1 MTRLKYI
8 YTIIVKD
15 LLESLQNKTIL
26 IVIILPLAASLL
38 FSLIDSSG
46 VDKNFRLGIVE
57 ENSDS
62 LYNFV
67 EEQVENFIVLDFP
80 VVENGLQQV
89 KSGRLDALIMLER
102 AEVSGR
108 EKFSVYINSQ
118 KAINYFFIKDS
129 IEEILKMY
137 LQIPP
142 ALNYEI
148 IPLNINQARLSFLP
162 IWITITITMIGILII
177 SGNLAEEKEN
187 KTLQALFISPARDL
201 DIIWGKGIYGI
212 ILAFI
217 TVIIMC
223 LLNGAMIVGGV
234 RITLLII
241 VVISAAAS
249 FTAIGL
255 LIGAIAQ
262 SQSAARALGT
272 IIYFPLLFP
281 ILIYDLS
288 EFTRNLARLFPAY
301 YLQQALEKILL
312 LEGEGIDLWV
322 EIVALLFFALILSGV
337 TYWRFKRIKG

>member
-1 MTRLKYI
+1 MARLKYI

-26 IVIILPLAASLL
+26 IVIMLPLAASLL

-62 LYNFV
+62 FYSFV

-80 VVENGLQQV
+80 VVETGLQQV
-89 KSGRLDALIMLER
+89 KSGRLDALIVLER
-102 AEVSGR
+102 AEASGR
-108 EKFSVYINSQ
+108 EKFSVYSQ

-129 IEEILKMY
+129 IAEILKMY

-148 IPLNINQARLSFLP
+148 IPLNIKQARLSFLP

-255 LIGAIAQ
+255 LIGSIAQ

-281 ILIYDLS
+281 IFIYDLS